1 MLVNVNVDQQEVR
14 EMLRQQ
20 IEQAVKEADHESVF
34 WDTKELKRRTCM
46 SWTAIQETFF
56 FEPGFPKERSGR
68 NGTTQQEKRGS
79 FLRSGFKDY
88 QAKGAVK

>member
-56 FEPGFPKERSGR
+56 FEPGFPKRKI
-68 NGTTQQEKRGS
+68 GTKWYYPARETREFLEKWLQRLPS
-79 FLRSGFKDY
+79 
-88 QAKGAVK
+88 